1 MMMSHGGPQSTLRAV
16 RVQGAARRRPPAA
29 ASAAPAVMSAAAIP
43 SVADACARPAST
55 SHRVEASGAA

>member
-16 RVQGAARRRPPAA
+16 RVQGARRRPPAA